1 MKQGA
6 KRIYDSRDGRP
17 MPKQHGSS
25 RRPGKK
31 PRLSQHLL
39 RDPAT
44 ARRIVSYAAVS
55 SSDRILEIGPGR
67 GALTKPLL
75 ATGAKVYAIEADRTM
90 ADALLRENRSDGLIL
105 MITDA
110 TRANWPE
117 VDKIVSNL
125 PYHVTTPLVLRVL
138 DAPVKMSVL
147 TVQKEYA
154 DRMSAGA
161 GEDDYSRLSVVVAC
175 RAGCEL
181 LETLPPGAFDP
192 PPKVSSAVVRL
203 TPRAFPFNVKSEPLY
218 FEVVKALFSQR
229 RKKVGTVM
237 RSTAGVRG
245 VPHADSRPEE
255 LTPAEL
261 GEVADAIFEAVADE
275 ARGMTKTTRTRGPHA
290 HPAKDGDGGADCDE
304 GCTNC
309 L

>member
-1 MKQGA
+1 
-6 KRIYDSRDGRP
+6 
-17 MPKQHGSS
+17 
-25 RRPGKK
+25 
-31 PRLSQHLL
+31 
-39 RDPAT
+39 
-44 ARRIVSYAAVS
+44 
-55 SSDRILEIGPGR
+55 
-67 GALTKPLL
+67 
-75 ATGAKVYAIEADRTM
+75 
-90 ADALLRENRSDGLIL
+90 
-105 MITDA
+105 
-110 TRANWPE
+110 
-117 VDKIVSNL
+117 
-125 PYHVTTPLVLRVL
+125 
-138 DAPVKMSVL
+138 
-147 TVQKEYA
+147 
-154 DRMSAGA
+154 
-161 GEDDYSRLSVVVAC
+161 VVVAC